1 MLFESK
7 MLDKYDTM
15 GMYKIYDSWPD
26 IAKQSYDSEN
36 ESIEYNDIDHI
47 VFAGMGGS
55 GAIGDFFSSILSKTN
70 VHVSVIKGYNL
81 PKTVDKNTLF
91 FPISISGETIE
102 TLSVLK
108 SAKNET
114 NCRIVAFTSGGKMK
128 DFCKE
133 NKIEFRTIPQV
144 HSPRASFVKYVYT
157 LLKVLEP
164 ILPITKI
171 DVVESLNK
179 LADTQKEI
187 SSNNLTEKNPA
198 ISLANWI
205 SSIPIVYY
213 PWGLEAAATR
223 FKNSLQE
230 NAKLHAIKED
240 VLEACHNNIMSWE
253 KPSDIKP
260 ILLQGQDDHVK
271 TKERWKILKDYFS
284 ENGIDFWEVFSVQ
297 GNILS
302 KLVNLVYLLDYTTI
316 YLATKQ
322 GIDPS
327 PIKSIDYIK
336 HRL

>member
-1 MLFESK
+1 MSFEPK
-7 MLDKYDTM
+7 MLAKYDTM

-26 IAKQSYDSEN
+26 IAKQSYESEN
-36 ESIEYNDIDHI
+36 QSIEYNDIDHI

-91 FPISISGETIE
+91 FPITVSGDTIE

-114 NCRIVAFTSGGKMK
+114 NCRIVAFASGGKMK
-128 DFCKE
+128 DFCEE

-144 HSPRASFVKYVYT
+144 HSPRASFIKYVYT
-157 LLKVLEP
+157 LLKVLKP
-164 ILPITKI
+164 ILPITRA

-198 ISLANWI
+198 IALANWI

-240 VLEACHNNIMSWE
+240 VLEACHNNIVSWE
-253 KPSDIKP
+253 KPSDVKP
-260 ILLQGQDDHVK
+260 ILLQGQDDHAK

-284 ENGIDFWEVFSVQ
+284 ENGIDFREVFSVQ

-316 YLATKQ
+316 YLAVKLA
-322 GIDPS
+322 IDPS
-327 PIKSIDYIK
+327 PVKSIDYIK